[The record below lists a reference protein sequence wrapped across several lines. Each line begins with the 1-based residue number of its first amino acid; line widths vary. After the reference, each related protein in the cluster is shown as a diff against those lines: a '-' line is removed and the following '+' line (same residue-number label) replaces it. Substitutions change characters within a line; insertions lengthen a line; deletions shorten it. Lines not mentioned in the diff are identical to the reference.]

1 MGKSETY
8 LTTFDVSAVDY
19 FDLVLDT
26 TVQQEIHV
34 SKDGLKMACWQASD
48 GPLSGVPNGISRVVF
63 SEPDLHIPKFL
74 KKFVQKAQS
83 YNEYSEFYPP
93 GSMTGADGEDMD
105 ACSTTS
111 KRKCVVVPH
120 IGANRI
126 TMTFTEY
133 YTEHEE
139 STFENPKCLV
149 RSEVFVKVRSPV
161 IGRAME
167 QWILK
172 TSREKVAERDRF
184 VKRMLEK
191 SKEQRRKNRRKNSG
205 TKNEKWRRKFYS
217 SQWFEEDSALEES
230 TEGNFVKI
238 ETRKSSSEVKL
249 ESLESFPIVQKKK
262 AFRRVCFFGAVFSN
276 LIRLRID
283 DCFVVL
289 YTLACIFLHSQ
300 NNICAYYE

>member
-1 MGKSETY
+1 MGKSETH

-19 FDLVLDT
+19 FDLMLDT

-262 AFRRVCFFGAVFSN
+262 AFRRVFSA
-276 LIRLRID
+276 RD
-283 DCFVVL
+283 
-289 YTLACIFLHSQ
+289 LAI
-300 NNICAYYE
+300 

>member
-93 GSMTGADGEDMD
+93 GSMTGAVGEDMD

-262 AFRRVCFFGAVFSN
+262 AFRRVFSA
-276 LIRLRID
+276 RD
-283 DCFVVL
+283 
-289 YTLACIFLHSQ
+289 LAI
-300 NNICAYYE
+300 

>member
-1 MGKSETY
+1 MGKSETH

-19 FDLVLDT
+19 FDLMLDT

-48 GPLSGVPNGISRVVF
+48 GPLFGVPNGISRVVF

-74 KKFVQKAQS
+74 KKLVQKAQS

-120 IGANRI
+120 VGANRI

-191 SKEQRRKNRRKNSG
+191 SKEQRRKNRRKNSS

-262 AFRRVCFFGAVFSN
+262 AFRRVFSA
-276 LIRLRID
+276 RD
-283 DCFVVL
+283 
-289 YTLACIFLHSQ
+289 LAI
-300 NNICAYYE
+300 

>member
-172 TSREKVAERDRF
+172 TSREKVAERDKF

-262 AFRRVCFFGAVFSN
+262 AFRRVFSA
-276 LIRLRID
+276 RD
-283 DCFVVL
+283 
-289 YTLACIFLHSQ
+289 LAI
-300 NNICAYYE
+300 